1 MKKTT
6 FAVLILVLSLIFLAD
21 SIAQDAMVI
30 GDANGDGVVN
40 ILDLVLVASRFGKS
54 IDPTQVP
61 NPDVNGDGTV
71 NVLDLVFVTNIMS
84 GRKSA
89 APSTGGTLIFGR
101 GGDSIT
107 LDPARI
113 EDGESAKVCDMLY
126 DTLVQY
132 KGSTTDL
139 EPALAE
145 SWERSADRLTWT
157 FHLRQG
163 ILFHDGTPLNAEA
176 VIFSFTR
183 PFTLFR
189 NIQEEFIDQIIALDP
204 FTVQIQLKT
213 PYAPFISTLAGTS
226 FSIVSPTAAANFGD
240 DFGNNPVGTGP
251 FKFVQWDRND
261 KIVLTSN
268 ETHWAGKPA
277 LDRLIFRSI
286 PDNAVRLV
294 ELQKGNLHAMEF
306 PNPDEIPLIQ
316 GDPSLGLL
324 MQPSLNIGYLAMNM
338 EKPPFDDLKVRLAIN
353 HGINKTEIVQHLYQ
367 GLGIPAKN
375 PIPPTLWGY
384 DNSIED
390 YTYDPEL
397 AKQLLAESG
406 YPDGFET
413 TLWALPVPRPY
424 IPDGRSLAAAIQSDL
439 QNIGIE
445 AEIVTYDWAT
455 YLEKTA
461 NGEHDMAM
469 LGWIADTADPDNFFY
484 LLSIP
489 AAEKPA
495 YNISFY
501 RNDELQDILERA
513 RMITDQGIQEF
524 ERNLGLRG
532 IDRVGA
538 KLRTDRDV
546 RIALYQQAQAI
557 VHRDAPWVAL
567 AHAQRI
573 LVIDSSVKNLRL
585 SPIGWK
591 YIRNARIVSE

>member
-1 MKKTT
+1 MKKTIFT
-6 FAVLILVLSLIFLAD
+6 ALILILSLTFVAG
-21 SIAQDAMVI
+21 SIGQDVQIM

-40 ILDLVLVASRFGKS
+40 ILDLVFVASRLGEG
-54 IDPTQVP
+54 IDSTQAP
-61 NPDVNGDGTV
+61 NPDVNGDNTV
-71 NVLDLVFVTNIMS
+71 DILDLVFIANIMS
-84 GRKSA
+84 GGKSA
-89 APSTGGTLIFGR
+89 VTPTGGTLIFGR

-132 KGSTTDL
+132 KGNTTDL

-163 ILFHDGTPLNAEA
+163 VQFHDGTPLNAEA

-189 NIQEEFIDQIIALDP
+189 DIQEEFIDQIIALDP

-226 FSIVSPTAAANFGD
+226 FSIVSPTAVANSGA

-251 FKFVQWDRND
+251 FKFIQWDRND
-261 KIVLTSN
+261 KIVLAANT
-268 ETHWAGKPA
+268 EHWAGRPA

-316 GDPSLGLL
+316 GDPSLDLL

-338 EKPPFDDLKVRLAIN
+338 EKPPFDNLKVRLAIN
-353 HGINKTEIVQHLYQ
+353 HAINKTDIVEHLYQ

-375 PIPPTLWGY
+375 PIPPSLWSY
-384 DNSIED
+384 DDSIED
-390 YTYDPEL
+390 YPYDPEL
-397 AKQLLAESG
+397 AKQLLAEAG
-406 YPDGFET
+406 YPDGFQT

-424 IPDGRSLAAAIQSDL
+424 IPDGMALATVLQSEL
-439 QNIGIE
+439 QNIGID
-445 AEIVTYDWAT
+445 AKIVTYDWAT

-513 RMITDQGIQEF
+513 RMITDQGIREF

-532 IDRVGA
+532 TDRIGA

-557 VHRDAPWVAL
+557 AHRDAPWVAL

-591 YIRNARIVSE
+591 YIRNARLVSE